1 MHPTSLCLQPTFA
14 AMAGGKKYFD
24 SDGDFRCCLQ
34 LSDLGEVGTMKK
46 TLSAPAANGKLLT

>member
-1 MHPTSLCLQPTFA
+1 
-14 AMAGGKKYFD
+14 MAGGKKYFD